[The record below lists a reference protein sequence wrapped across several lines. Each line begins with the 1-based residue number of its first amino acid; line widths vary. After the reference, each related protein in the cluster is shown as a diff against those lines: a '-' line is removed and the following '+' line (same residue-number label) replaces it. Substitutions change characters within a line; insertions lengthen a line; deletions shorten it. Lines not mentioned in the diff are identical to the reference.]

1 MARVRRHVR
10 CGAPWGCGE
19 HGVGKE
25 PGAGSPVHTRRWQK
39 RLDANEPGTSVQMSI
54 GLCVFKCWVFI
65 QYNNVSALLSR
76 ASQTPVRASASFLRL
91 DFQHYK
97 YLYLLELTYLGRRCT
112 YTVCTY
118 LYLLTLITCRCV
130 GAPACRV
137 FSLIT

>member
-1 MARVRRHVR
+1 M
-10 CGAPWGCGE
+10 
-19 HGVGKE
+19 GKE

-97 YLYLLELTYLGRRCT
+97 YLYLLTYLLRSSLYIYRVYLLVLTYFDHLPMRRCPG
-112 YTVCTY
+112 
-118 LYLLTLITCRCV
+118 LPGFFPDHLIT
-130 GAPACRV
+130 
-137 FSLIT
+137 LMT